1 MVAQITATIQTS
13 IIYTYTDFDGVQVD
27 VVQFTYPDG
36 KTETRS
42 CWTEENFTTGETVHS
57 VITRGGSILKSTWK
71 TTQNNKWMQAY
82 IDLWIKRYQAEC
94 LEFQANMD
102 TLAHPEFY
110 SDDELAIARDSL
122 GFNAYGY

>member
-1 MVAQITATIQTS
+1 MVAQFTTEIQSS
-13 IIYTYTDFDGVQVD
+13 IVYTYTDFDGVMVD
-27 VVQFTYPDG
+27 VVEFTYPNG

-42 CWTEENFTTGETVHS
+42 CWTEENFVTGETVHNVVTRSGS
-57 VITRGGSILKSTWK
+57 VLKSNWK

-110 SDDELAIARDSL
+110 TPEEYTQAKADL
-122 GFNAYGY
+122 GFTW

>member
-1 MVAQITATIQTS
+1 MVAQITATITTE
-13 IIYTYTDFDGVQVD
+13 IIYTYEDFDGVMVD

-57 VITRGGSILKSTWK
+57 VITRGGSILKSTWT
-71 TTQNNKWMQAY
+71 TTQNNKWMTAY

-94 LEFQANMD
+94 EAFQKSMD

-110 SDDELAIARDSL
+110 TPEEYAQAKVDL
-122 GFNAYGY
+122 GF